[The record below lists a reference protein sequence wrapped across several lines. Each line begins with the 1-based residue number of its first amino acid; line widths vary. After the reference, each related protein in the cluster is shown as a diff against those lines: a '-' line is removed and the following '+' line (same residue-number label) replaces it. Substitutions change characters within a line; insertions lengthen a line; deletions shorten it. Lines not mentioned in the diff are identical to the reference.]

1 MHFLMKEENMRLWK
15 ELNRFERGLW
25 LTGVVVIAAS
35 FVISGGSDWLNL
47 IASLI
52 GVTALIFVA
61 KGYVIGQVLTVVFAV
76 FYGIISWFFRYYGE
90 MITYL
95 GMTAPIAAMA
105 VVSWMKNPYEG
116 SRVVKVHRISR
127 REAGLMLLMA
137 VVVTAGFYF
146 ILKVLGNASL
156 FVSTLSVTTSFIA
169 SYLTWRRNPWYALGY
184 AANDVILIIL
194 WVQASMIDVNSL
206 PMVICFIMFLAND
219 LYGFYNWRKME
230 KQQKHRKNH

>member
-1 MHFLMKEENMRLWK
+1 
-15 ELNRFERGLW
+15 
-25 LTGVVVIAAS
+25 
-35 FVISGGSDWLNL
+35 
-47 IASLI
+47 
-52 GVTALIFVA
+52 
-61 KGYVIGQVLTVVFAV
+61 
-76 FYGIISWFFRYYGE
+76 
-90 MITYL
+90 
-95 GMTAPIAAMA
+95 
-105 VVSWMKNPYEG
+105 
-116 SRVVKVHRISR
+116 
-127 REAGLMLLMA
+127 MLLMA

-146 ILKVLGNASL
+146 ILKALGNASL

-169 SYLTWRRNPWYALGY
+169 SYLTWRRSPWYALGY